1 MFDWVL
7 NTPLHSRNHDQADKS
22 KNRLKYET
30 CLKLT
35 IKQYTVLATNF
46 EHISFI
52 GKNCLGQTFG
62 VKLVFQDQ
70 NNNNRRKYRDQNL
83 QKTYSDPS
91 DINLLFGFGVGL
103 IC

>member
-1 MFDWVL
+1 MFSL
-7 NTPLHSRNHDQADKS
+7 L
-22 KNRLKYET
+22 
-30 CLKLT
+30 
-35 IKQYTVLATNF
+35 
-46 EHISFI
+46 

-91 DINLLFGFGVGL
+91 DINLLFGFGFGL